1 MAQGNFPL
9 DNLTFDLITVIYEKS
24 KGLEAYE
31 RYIRDAQSDQQIRQ
45 VLEQIRNED
54 QQHIQQ
60 LQQHLQRCLSQSG
73 QQKAA

>member
-9 DNLTFDLITVIYEKS
+9 DNLTFDLITIIYEKS

-31 RYIRDAQSDQQIRQ
+31 RYIRDAQGDQQVRQ

-54 QQHIQQ
+54 QQHIKQ
-60 LQQHLQRCLSQSG
+60 LQQHLQRCLSQTT
-73 QQKAA
+73 QKAA

>member
-31 RYIRDAQSDQQIRQ
+31 RYIRDAQGDQQVRQ

-60 LQQHLQRCLSQSG
+60 LQKHLHRCLSQAG
-73 QQKAA
+73 QKAA

>member
-9 DNLTFDLITVIYEKS
+9 DNLTFDLITIIYEKS

-31 RYIRDAQSDQQIRQ
+31 RYIRDAQGDQQVRQ

-54 QQHIQQ
+54 QQHVQQ